1 MTTIL
6 ALESSADACSVALL
20 RAGEIRQLFELAP
33 RQHTRLMLP
42 LVDRLLQETGCEL
55 SDIDAYAFGAGPGS
69 FTGLRIAVGLVQ
81 GLAFAVDRPVVA
93 VPSLHALALTAV
105 RTLGLAPGQHIAV
118 AVDARMDEVYWACF
132 TSTVDGAEPL
142 DEVEIL
148 PLAAVPQLQGGFVA
162 VGSAWGLEALA
173 PMAVHATAVYHDLPP
188 QAYDLLPLALQRF
201 ELGETTTA
209 ADAVPEYVRNTV
221 SWKKLSEQ

>member
-6 ALESSADACSVALL
+6 ALESSADACSVALW
-20 RAGEIRQLFELAP
+20 RHGEIQQMFELAP

-42 LVDRLLQETGCEL
+42 LVDQLLSKCQCSL
-55 SDIDAYAFGAGPGS
+55 ADIDAYAFGAGPGS
-69 FTGLRIAVGLVQ
+69 FTGLRIAVGIVQ

-105 RTLGLAPGQHIAV
+105 RELNIQPGQTIAV

-132 TSTVDGAEPL
+132 SVTSDGAEPQ
-142 DEVEIL
+142 DEVDIL
-148 PLAAVPQLQGGFVA
+148 PHAAVPELQGDFIA
-162 VGSAWGLEALA
+162 VGSGWGLEALA
-173 PMAVHATAVYHDLPP
+173 PMAVNASAVYHDLAP
-188 QAYDLLPLALQRF
+188 QAYDLLPLAVQLF
-201 ELGETTTA
+201 ELGETTSA
-209 ADAVPEYVRNTV
+209 ADAAPHYIRNTV

>member
-20 RAGEIRQLFELAP
+20 RDGNVQQVFELAP

-42 LVDRLLQETGCEL
+42 LVDKLLSASQCSL
-55 SDIDAYAFGAGPGS
+55 ADIDAYAFGAGPGS
-69 FTGLRIAVGLVQ
+69 FTGLRIAVGVVQ

-105 RTLGLAPGQHIAV
+105 RELKIAAGTTLAV
-118 AVDARMDEVYWACF
+118 AVDARMDEIYWACF
-132 TSTVDGAEPL
+132 SVTADGVEPQG
-142 DEVEIL
+142 DVEIL
-148 PLAAVPQLQGGFVA
+148 PLAAVPQLPGNFVA
-162 VGSAWGLEALA
+162 VGSGWGLEALA
-173 PMAVHATAVYHDLPP
+173 PMTRQASAVYHDLAP
-188 QAYDLLPLALQRF
+188 QAHDLLPLAKQLF
-201 ELGETTTA
+201 ELGVTTSA
-209 ADAVPEYVRNTV
+209 AQAVPEYVRNTV